1 MTASVLII
9 CGEGPDTDR
18 WHDFPATSAAVAGAL
33 GALGSTRVRGSRS
46 VAAEDFD
53 GVRLVVVNV
62 SGEGSG
68 PAEAAVSLIDDA
80 NRAGVAVLG
89 VHSAVIGFPGD
100 ARWAEL
106 IGGRWVRGT
115 TFHPP
120 IGEALIRLDATHPAM
135 LGAPDFVVYDER
147 YSAIATGDGNRRV
160 AFHTEDGVVHDLAW
174 TRERPGRGRVAYWGL
189 GHGVESLAG
198 AEHRERLVKLASWLV
213 GSAPASLDRP
223 GHHA

>member
-46 VAAEDFD
+46 VTAEDFD

-120 IGEALIRLDATHPAM
+120 IGEALIRLDASHPAM
-135 LGAPDFVVYDER
+135 LGAPDVVVY
-147 YSAIATGDGNRRV
+147 
-160 AFHTEDGVVHDLAW
+160 DLAW

>member
-18 WHDFPATSAAVAGAL
+18 WHDFPATSAAVATVLAPL
-33 GALGSTRVRGSRS
+33 GGTRVRGSRDLT
-46 VAAEDFD
+46 ADDFHD
-53 GVRLVVVNV
+53 VRLVVVNV

-68 PAEAAVSLIDDA
+68 PAEPAVTLLDQA

-100 ARWAEL
+100 ARWYEL

-120 IGEALIRLDATHPAM
+120 IGEALIRVDATHPA
-135 LGAPDFVVYDER
+135 LPGAPDFVVYDER
-147 YSAIATGDGNRRV
+147 YSAIATGDGNRRL

-174 TRERPGRGRVAYWGL
+174 TRERPSRGRVAYWGL
-189 GHGVESLAG
+189 GHGVESYAG
-198 AEHRERLVKLASWLV
+198 AEHRERLIDLAKWLV
-213 GSAPASLDRP
+213 RSGPAPLDGP
-223 GHHA
+223 SDPA

>member
-1 MTASVLII
+1 M
-9 CGEGPDTDR
+9 
-18 WHDFPATSAAVAGAL
+18 SAAGGGGPAGGGGGPL
-33 GALGSTRVRGSRS
+33 GAPPPRRGGGG
-46 VAAEDFD
+46 AA
-53 GVRLVVVNV
+53 RL
-62 SGEGSG
+62 
-68 PAEAAVSLIDDA
+68 P
-80 NRAGVAVLG
+80 GVAVLG

-174 TRERPGRGRVAYWGL
+174 TRERPGR
-189 GHGVESLAG
+189 
-198 AEHRERLVKLASWLV
+198 
-213 GSAPASLDRP
+213 
-223 GHHA
+223 